1 MKRFSR
7 LLAGLLVVLSVPAP
21 AYGWAPVVP
30 VPLEPDTTSVS
41 TDAGNAAMVGMYS
54 WPEIGFTPS
63 TFWTLGG
70 QQTATPSG
78 SYGLSYPWGS
88 SGYDIPGVEYQGGAY
103 AGGSF
108 AVVLTGT
115 VNVSGQVLTGTRFNV
130 ASGIAQ
136 SPVLG
141 QFTGISLTGS
151 NTVAGTAGQLYS
163 DGPTNAWRSA
173 WGPDS
178 SSTTPPLDASG
189 YPVRPFVF
197 SSMRGAAVA
206 AIRPA
211 AGGGYERVVVV
222 IDGYG
227 NHPAFSTV
235 ASVVSTDTVGDVSDT
250 TGVVVRAAVTG
261 ALRQMQ
267 SGYTYYKRASSSYQ
281 SETVTLS
288 GAGAAAVTTA
298 TAEVDA
304 VFAYASSVETVTV
317 PIVSSVT
324 TETPD
329 PYGGDYNPTE
339 PVEPPLFGGPSADDT
354 ATLTGSDVEIPEWMD
369 ALGMG
374 TAARSTVEWISST
387 LDSIGDTFKGL
398 FWWTRLVEAD

>member
-1 MKRFSR
+1 MKWFSR
-7 LLAGLLVVLSVPAP
+7 LLAGLMVVLSVPVR
-21 AYGWAPVVP
+21 AYAWVPVVP
-30 VPLEPDTTSVS
+30 VPLEPNTTSVS

-54 WPEIGFTPS
+54 WPEIGFVPS

-88 SGYDIPGVEYQGGAY
+88 SAYDWPGVEYQGGAY
-103 AGGSF
+103 SGGSF

-115 VNVSGQVLTGTRFNV
+115 INVAGQVLTGTRFNV
-130 ASGIAQ
+130 ASGVAQ
-136 SPVLG
+136 SPALA

-151 NTVAGTAGQLYS
+151 NTVVGTSQLYA
-163 DGPTNAWRSA
+163 DGPSNAWREA
-173 WGPDS
+173 WGPDA
-178 SSTTPPLDASG
+178 SSTTPPLDESG
-189 YPVRPFVF
+189 YPVRPFVY

-211 AGGGYERVVVV
+211 AGGGYERVVIV

-227 NHPAFSTV
+227 NPPAWSTV
-235 ASVVSTDTVGDVSDT
+235 ASVVGTDTVGAVQDT
-250 TGVVVRAAVTG
+250 TGVVVRARVTG

-281 SETVTLS
+281 SETVTLN
-288 GAGAAAVTTA
+288 GAGAAAVTTS

-304 VFAYASSVETVTV
+304 VFAYASSVETVTAPV
-317 PIVSSVT
+317 VSSVT

-369 ALGMG
+369 AVGLG
-374 TAARSTVEWISST
+374 TAARSTVKWISST
-387 LDSIGDTFKGL
+387 LDSIGDTFKSL